1 VSAVA
6 APADRRF
13 RRAHVKPSRKRR
25 SWRAIVK
32 PALYAAALGAMVG
45 FGLYRGSQLVADTHL
60 LRVHRIIIHG
70 NQRLSRGEVLAVLS
84 GLEGESLLLTD
95 LDAWRRRLLAS
106 PWVSDAALRR
116 SLPSTVEVV
125 LSERTPIGIARL
137 NAGDMYLVDEWGVII
152 DQFGPQY
159 ADFDLPIIDGLIA
172 ASPRAKRLS
181 TDTSST
187 SVPDASLIDVRR
199 AELAARV
206 MAALKAKPRVAHRVS
221 QVDVTDVHNA
231 SVILNGDPAVIQLGE
246 DRFLPRLEAYL
257 DLASTLRDR
266 VENIDYVDVRFEDR
280 IYVRPAWAPAA
291 LRRGKPP
298 STTGTPKAAAHGR
311 KK

>member
-1 VSAVA
+1 MSAVA

-32 PALYAAALGAMVG
+32 PALYAAALGAMVA

-60 LRVHRIIIHG
+60 LRVHRIIIRG

-159 ADFDLPIIDGLIA
+159 ADFDLPIIDHCEDQSLAHDAVMHEGWVSTRLGLRAVASA
-172 ASPRAKRLS
+172 AE
-181 TDTSST
+181 
-187 SVPDASLIDVRR
+187 DAANTADQAADAAGDVVEQVAQAAGEV
-199 AELAARV
+199 AE
-206 MAALKAKPRVAHRVS
+206 
-221 QVDVTDVHNA
+221 DVWNWMF
-231 SVILNGDPAVIQLGE
+231 GG
-246 DRFLPRLEAYL
+246 
-257 DLASTLRDR
+257 
-266 VENIDYVDVRFEDR
+266 
-280 IYVRPAWAPAA
+280 
-291 LRRGKPP
+291 
-298 STTGTPKAAAHGR
+298 
-311 KK
+311 